1 MFLNQYSFLILAVLL
16 SVAAGSFLLRNNPTW
31 RDILAFGV
39 IIAALVASWVVL
51 HPVQTP
57 LMEDAKKVQSLIGAG
72 TPVLLEFQSP
82 YCVLCA
88 QIKPAVDEL
97 ERELENQAG
106 AGRQIHIIRL
116 NVQEAA
122 GRELAP
128 VYGFEFTPTFIYFD
142 AQGNEV
148 WRTIGSF
155 DPRRVRDSLK

>member
-1 MFLNQYSFLILAVLL
+1 MILNQYSFLILAVLL
-16 SVAAGSFLLRNNPTW
+16 SLAAGSFLLRNNPTW
-31 RDILAFGV
+31 RDFLAFGV
-39 IIAALVASWVVL
+39 IVAALVASWVVL

-57 LMEDAKKVQSLIGAG
+57 LMEDAQKAQSLIGAG

-88 QIKPAVDEL
+88 QVKPAVDKL
-97 ERELENQAG
+97 ERELDSQVG
-106 AGRQIHIIRL
+106 VGKRLHIIRL

-122 GRELAP
+122 GRELAS

-148 WRTIGSF
+148 WRTIGNF
-155 DPRRVRDSLK
+155 DPQLALDSLK